1 MLERPIRVKP
11 KICLKRPFKIGD
23 AKAYTPMSKTTGKK
37 RDRSHVF
44 LREWR
49 RYRDLTQVQ
58 ASDRIGVDQ
67 STIAKIEQGKLPY
80 NEDFLERA
88 ALAYGCEPGDLIS
101 VNPLAPDDMKA
112 LRAILEQAP
121 NEARARALDVLK
133 ALLKAS

>member
-1 MLERPIRVKP
+1 M
-11 KICLKRPFKIGD
+11 
-23 AKAYTPMSKTTGKK
+23 TKTSGKK
-37 RDRSHVF
+37 RNRAHVF

-49 RYRDLTQVQ
+49 LHRGLTQVQ
-58 ASDRIGVDQ
+58 ASERIGVDQ

-101 VNPLAPDDMKA
+101 VNPLAPDDIKA
-112 LRAILEQAP
+112 LRTILEQAP
-121 NEARARALDVLK
+121 RDARARAIDVLK